1 MPEVF
6 WEGMQKGAVDGVNAE
21 LAKALEKSPFPS
33 DDEFEKLQHLRSLLI
48 ILREESEQKRNN
60 LAFSKDANG
69 VVITSI
75 AAVMSLAATYV
86 KRSRALRIGGFV
98 MPLFGAYCVMSSKIV
113 YYVFQAIT
121 EEIDGRIQQIDWK
134 IKEFKENNR

>member
-1 MPEVF
+1 MQAKELPEVF
-6 WEGMQKGAVDGVNAE
+6 WEGMRRGAVDGVNAE

-98 MPLFGAYCVMSSKIV
+98 MPLF
-113 YYVFQAIT
+113 
-121 EEIDGRIQQIDWK
+121 
-134 IKEFKENNR
+134 